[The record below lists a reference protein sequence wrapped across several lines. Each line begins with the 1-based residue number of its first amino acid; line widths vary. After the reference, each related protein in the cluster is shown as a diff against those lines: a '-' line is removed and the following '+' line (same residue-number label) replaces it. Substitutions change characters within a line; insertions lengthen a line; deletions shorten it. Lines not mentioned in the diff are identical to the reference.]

1 MRKTTLILGCSIL
14 LIAGLAV
21 AQQHS
26 MPSGK
31 MTDEEIIKS
40 AMSAAPQAIA
50 KGATIIDVG
59 SDGKIRVVRKGTN
72 QFTCMADNPN
82 TPGPDPMCADQYA
95 MEWVEAWLNKK
106 EPPKNKVGFMY
117 MLAGGTDASN
127 TDPYAQKPE
136 ANNNWVETGPHVMIV
151 GAKGLLDNYPRNA
164 KPDTSVPYVM
174 WPDTPYEHLMIP
186 VR

>member
-1 MRKTTLILGCSIL
+1 M
-14 LIAGLAV
+14 
-21 AQQHS
+21 
-26 MPSGK
+26 
-31 MTDEEIIKS
+31 
-40 AMSAAPQAIA
+40 
-50 KGATIIDVG
+50 
-59 SDGKIRVVRKGTN
+59 
-72 QFTCMADNPN
+72 
-82 TPGPDPMCADQYA
+82 
-95 MEWVEAWLNKK
+95 
-106 EPPKNKVGFMY
+106 NKVGFMY

-151 GAKGLLDNYPRNA
+151 GAKGLLDAYPRNA